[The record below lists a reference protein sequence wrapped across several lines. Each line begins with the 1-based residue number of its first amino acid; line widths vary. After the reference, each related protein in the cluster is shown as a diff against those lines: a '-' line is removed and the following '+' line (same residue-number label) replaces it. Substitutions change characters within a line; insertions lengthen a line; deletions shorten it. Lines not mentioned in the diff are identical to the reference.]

1 MKNTE
6 TPQTANPGLWL
17 VIAAS
22 SGALFITGSFFS
34 IDWINY
40 LYGTNSV
47 YPAFAKPAVSLL
59 CALIV
64 FGIGRNG
71 LGSRD
76 TLLLVV
82 SYICI
87 VIVDA
92 AMSVWVYHDDASLK
106 NAAFLI
112 GAALSIIAHVLLI
125 IRHARGFHFLRSG
138 STFARR
144 AAFPLCFYVPV
155 AVIFM
160 FLAAPLH
167 AAGQFYPSL
176 FYALILTT
184 SLWVGWETV
193 RNHLFPAR
201 NAWLIAMG
209 VSSWFATEII
219 GVLYNI
225 RVESIAPICMIMTWL
240 FYMPAILLIALSGHR
255 WGTRG

>member
-1 MKNTE
+1 MTE
-6 TPQTANPGLWL
+6 AANPQTVNPRLWL

-22 SGALFITGSFFS
+22 AGALFITGSFFS
-34 IDWINY
+34 IDWINH
-40 LYGTNSV
+40 LYGTGSV
-47 YPAFAKPAVSLL
+47 YPAFAKPVVSLL

-64 FGIGRNG
+64 FAIGKNG
-71 LGSRD
+71 LGAKD
-76 TLLLVV
+76 TLLLVAAYV
-82 SYICI
+82 CI

-106 NAAFLI
+106 KAAFLV
-112 GAALSIIAHVLLI
+112 GAILSILAHILLI
-125 IRHARGFHFLRSG
+125 IRHARGFRFLRSD
-138 STFARR
+138 TPLARR
-144 AAFPLCFYVPV
+144 MAFPLCFYAPV
-155 AVIFM
+155 AVIFA

-193 RNHLFPAR
+193 RDRLFPAQ
-201 NAWLIAMG
+201 NAWLIATG

-225 RVESIAPICMIMTWL
+225 RVESIAPYCMIMTWL

-255 WGTRG
+255 WASRQ